1 MCGSCQKR
9 TILATQA
16 LKYASVAS
24 MTPGHQGHRMFRRR
38 IAMITMSVLLMLF
51 VGLWLAVALIGT
63 VFKLTFALVG
73 GLFHL
78 IGAVLGLVF
87 GGLAL
92 LIVAP
97 IIALAVLPF
106 CLPVILLVAVIWA
119 IARSSH
125 RTATP
130 ANVAH

>member
-1 MCGSCQKR
+1 
-9 TILATQA
+9 
-16 LKYASVAS
+16 
-24 MTPGHQGHRMFRRR
+24 
-38 IAMITMSVLLMLF
+38 MITMSVLLMLF

>member
-1 MCGSCQKR
+1 
-9 TILATQA
+9 
-16 LKYASVAS
+16 
-24 MTPGHQGHRMFRRR
+24 
-38 IAMITMSVLLMLF
+38 MITMSVLLMLF
-51 VGLWLAVALIGT
+51 VGLWLALALVGA

-78 IGAVLGLVF
+78 VGAVLGLVF

-97 IIALAVLPF
+97 IVALAVLPF

-119 IARSSH
+119 IARASH
-125 RTATP
+125 RTP
-130 ANVAH
+130 APTTVAH